1 MFRAK
6 NTVKGIALVAVLA
19 VLTVL
24 AIMAATFAVH
34 SNTETT
40 TAKNNVRI
48 MEARAIADSG
58 VEHVKSLLWYD
69 TVVNK
74 SSSDSFDDYWY
85 STFDGSLYKK
95 NPEVDVDG
103 IKNNGPKKN
112 GKDAVWIPVH
122 DENGSLIGRYAVVVE
137 DECGKVN
144 LNIASMVPP
153 LKPNQGLD
161 TRELYL
167 GDGKGR
173 GIPFSKKACQR
184 LLKKRYGPNGVPGA
198 AGDDNYNNYF
208 CMSDE
213 LDNNSNG
220 KIDEIDEGIN
230 EWAEYVPSRPYGDDR
245 SFFNMS
251 EVLKTLMPNTRPS
264 RANVAILRKYGT
276 LVSKNQYLRWNKSDQ
291 KWVDKKNIN
300 ICTPRQFY
308 KTLRNA
314 NEKYNFEGTAN
325 RLRRLAACM
334 SDYRDENNVLS
345 TISSKYGV
353 EAVCFNEVMANEGS
367 KIRQTYRI
375 QSYRKNDDRVHNIA
389 YYYGNPDYRK
399 IQSLSDDN
407 VANREKFFGTG
418 EVAFPIYSNKVKRVG
433 STVLIELRDFPL
445 RGAGY
450 YNGFRDFKNL
460 LKSRGGN
467 YITGEKIRW
476 PENIWANGY
485 MAVFK
490 DTTKNAKPSKVF
502 KIKSSN
508 RKNQIFLYGNEVSA
522 EDLKNLK
529 TRVYRYAQIRTWTW
543 EKSCYAEHPKVS
555 DWFVFAGL
563 EPRDYYRVYIQET
576 NLETPTGD
584 SSGGN
589 KHSDVLDVDG
599 VITKSSEQ
607 EIHKLRY
614 KYKDGEVQ
622 RADSK
627 GFLDVYVTS
636 SADCSPRNRNRFNAA
651 YFARPDIIELMNIS
665 SRPIS
670 LRGWSFVANTGS
682 LSYDLGKVKNAFVYS
697 KADGRRIEDPNPVI
711 KPNEY
716 FYLCNNAEIFDYDF
730 GSVKDGNWGGNANE
744 RMPVYEFDDDQ
755 WGVRFK
761 IKSLRESFKSSE
773 GWTTFVQC
781 DNEQWKNDQFENELA
796 EFQTDRTSSGNQ
808 ISPDGVRALVTGNSR
823 NTLEFTGLKLKE
835 YSDIKPGDY
844 VMIVG
849 LPRIGGF
856 VSMTLKNEYE
866 QIAARL
872 VEYGDPGKDASKDP
886 DSWIGWSSEKDDP
899 TREEWILRKQPT
911 FGGTVAKSRNHVAK
925 LKAGDQS
932 SIKNGPFSSVGE
944 VNEVRN
950 VTLWERKTKKEK
962 DVKAK
967 KVIQGA
973 AEFFCTSGI
982 RLDAEEENA
991 NIQGWSPAFGE
1002 SEFNSRDGA
1011 TLKKAKWEKDI
1022 WANQSISILT
1032 GKNRGE
1038 VFAISGNTAN
1048 KVNVDGRSVP
1058 NRKNFSV
1065 RKGDKFS
1072 IGPGYSTSLFYT
1084 RKETQP
1090 GIWEWKNKGIPK
1102 GTYDLTL
1109 FGLNDSIKTT
1119 EFLEENHNTPL
1130 NVYLFDFENK
1140 KYDLIKKNVK
1150 YNKNDSAA
1158 VGKVLPKHISPS
1170 GGIKLK
1176 LIPHN
1181 LKDIDGSGFAWFD
1194 CAYISP
1200 MPAIGLINI
1209 NTASRRVLQ
1218 SLNKITPELA
1228 DNIFAGKNNEGQNCL
1243 KPYKTISDLM
1253 NVRGMSVEVF
1263 SALANLIT
1271 VRSDQFNVYVFAQRI
1286 DDVNHDGI
1294 FQPKEGEKVIA
1305 VAHERVLLDRTNL
1318 LTEDDKNKRTISV
1331 IEKEN

>member
-1 MFRAK
+1 MLRVN

-19 VLTVL
+19 VLTIL
-24 AIMAATFAVH
+24 AVMAATFAAL

-40 TAKNNVRI
+40 TAKYSVHL
-48 MEARAIADSG
+48 MEARAFADAG

-69 TVVNK
+69 TVIDK
-74 SSSDSFDDYWY
+74 SSSDSFQDYWY
-85 STFDGSLYKK
+85 STFDGSLLKK

-103 IKNNGPKKN
+103 IKNNGPGKN
-112 GKDAVWIPVH
+112 GKDAVWFPVH
-122 DENGSLIGRYAVVVE
+122 DEDGSLIGRYAVLVE
-137 DECGKVN
+137 DECGKIN
-144 LNIASMVPP
+144 INIASMVPP
-153 LKPNQGLD
+153 LKPNEGLD

-167 GDGKGR
+167 GDGKNR
-173 GIPFSKKACQR
+173 GLPFSQKACR
-184 LLKKRYGPNGVPGA
+184 KLLKKRYGPNGVPGA

-208 CMSDE
+208 CMSDG

-220 KIDEIDEGIN
+220 EIDEIDEGIN

-251 EVLKTLMPNTRPS
+251 EVLKTLMPKTKPS
-264 RANVAILRKYGT
+264 RQNVAVLRKYGT
-276 LVSKNQYLRWNKSDQ
+276 LVSKNQYLRWSDADQ

-300 ICTPRQFY
+300 VCTPRQMY
-308 KTLRNA
+308 QTLRDA

-375 QSYRKNDDRVHNIA
+375 QSYRAKDDRVHNIA
-389 YYYGNPDYRK
+389 YYYGNPDYRE
-399 IQSLSDDN
+399 IESLSDDN

-433 STVLIELRDFPL
+433 NTVSIELRDFPI

-450 YNGFRDFKNL
+450 FDGFRDFKNL
-460 LKSRGGN
+460 LRSRGGQ
-467 YITGEKIRW
+467 YISGEKIRW

-485 MAVFK
+485 LAVFE
-490 DTTKNAKPSKVF
+490 DTTRNAKPAKVF
-502 KIKSSN
+502 KIRSSN
-508 RKNQIFLYGNEVSA
+508 TRNQIFLYGNEVSA
-522 EDLKNLK
+522 DDLAKLQ

-555 DWFVFAGL
+555 GWFVFSGL

-576 NLETPTGD
+576 NLETPTDD
-584 SSGGN
+584 SLGGN
-589 KHSDVLDVDG
+589 RHSDVMDVDG
-599 VITKSSEQ
+599 VITKYSEQ

-614 KYKDGEVQ
+614 KYKDGDVQ
-622 RADSK
+622 RADNK
-627 GFLDVYVTS
+627 GMMDIYITS
-636 SADCSPRNRNRFNAA
+636 SANCGIRNRNRFNAA
-651 YFARPDIIELMNIS
+651 YFARPDVIELINIS

-682 LSYDLGKVKNAFVYS
+682 LSYDLGKVENALVYS
-697 KADGRRIEDPNPVI
+697 RADGRRIEDPNPVI
-711 KPNEY
+711 KPNEF
-716 FYLCNNAEIFDYDF
+716 FYLCNNAEIFDYDY

-744 RMPVYEFDDDQ
+744 RMPVYEFPDDD

-773 GWTTFVQC
+773 GWTTYIQC

-796 EFQTDRTSSGNQ
+796 EFQTDRKSTGSK
-808 ISPDGVRALVTGNSR
+808 ISPDGVRALVTGNSQ
-823 NTLEFTGLKLKE
+823 NTLEFTGLKLEE
-835 YSDIKPGDY
+835 YSDVKPGDY

-866 QIAARL
+866 QVAARL
-872 VEYGDPGKDASKDP
+872 VEYGDPGADASKDP

-899 TREEWILRKQPT
+899 TREGWILKKNPT
-911 FGGTVAKSRNHVAK
+911 FGGTVAKAINKVSK
-925 LKAGDQS
+925 LKAGEQS

-944 VNEVRN
+944 ANEVRN

-967 KVIQGA
+967 KIIQGA
-973 AEFFCTSGI
+973 ADFFCTSGI

-991 NIQGWSPAFGE
+991 NIKGWAPAFGE
-1002 SEFNSRDGA
+1002 SEFNSRDGV
-1011 TLKKAKWEKDI
+1011 TLKKAKWEKDMWI
-1022 WANQSISILT
+1022 NQSVSILT
-1032 GKNRGE
+1032 GQNRGE
-1038 VFAISGNTAN
+1038 IFAINGNTAN
-1048 KVNVDGRSVP
+1048 KVKVSGRSIP
-1058 NRKNFSV
+1058 NRKNFSI
-1065 RKGDKFS
+1065 RKDDRFS
-1072 IGPGYSTSLFYT
+1072 IGPGYTTSLFYT
-1084 RKETQP
+1084 RKDVQP

-1119 EFLEENHNTPL
+1119 EFLEENHNASL
-1130 NVYLFDFENK
+1130 DVSLFNFEK
-1140 KYDLIKKNVK
+1140 EIFDLIKKNVK
-1150 YNKNDSAA
+1150 YNKNDSAF
-1158 VGKVLPKHISPS
+1158 VGEILPNHISPS
-1170 GGIKLK
+1170 GGIRLK
-1176 LIPHN
+1176 LTPHN
-1181 LKDIDGSGFAWFD
+1181 LQDIDGSGFAWFD
-1194 CAYISP
+1194 CAYVSP
-1200 MPAIGLINI
+1200 MPAIGLVNI
-1209 NTASRRVLQ
+1209 NTASPRILQ

-1228 DNIFAGKNNEGQNCL
+1228 DNILKGKNNEGENCL
-1243 KPYKTISDLM
+1243 KPYKTISDLL
-1253 NVRGMSVEVF
+1253 NVRGISINIF
-1263 SALANLIT
+1263 GALANLIT
-1271 VRSDQFNVYVFAQRI
+1271 VRSDQFNVYVIAERI
-1286 DDVNHDGI
+1286 EDVNHDGA
-1294 FQPKEGEKVIA
+1294 FQPDEGDKIVA
-1305 VAHERVLLDRTNL
+1305 VAHTRVLLDRTKLITEEDINL
-1318 LTEDDKNKRTISV
+1318 QKIQI